1 MKQAAE
7 AGVSEFPNY
16 MYFRGYNSTNGFG
29 DEPITQYLTLANQD
43 VICYQLFDDVSLP
56 LIEGHMPTHLNE
68 IAINHD
74 LAKDLMRYFQLENIT
89 DLIGKEVI
97 LNYVSFINNPSSSYK
112 EYPVIISGISHMECE
127 LETQVYFKDGGFDK
141 IFVDEFGCDPSIA
154 TYQYMRLLIDPS
166 LNVEKVSDQ
175 TNTLLQS
182 KNSHFMSLG
191 TMQFSKEN
199 FQDMKI
205 LMIFFLFASFVVM
218 TMYLLMHLLLNKR
231 MTKEQHI
238 LTSYN
243 YHPYPMTVC
252 MLMVLCLIVAGLQ
265 SIFLESVCVILNLWL
280 NQLGF
285 QSIFSYRF
293 DYALLSLALT
303 FVFFAI
309 LEVILYVFRTKQH

>member
-1 MKQAAE
+1 
-7 AGVSEFPNY
+7 
-16 MYFRGYNSTNGFG
+16 
-29 DEPITQYLTLANQD
+29 
-43 VICYQLFDDVSLP
+43 
-56 LIEGHMPTHLNE
+56 
-68 IAINHD
+68 
-74 LAKDLMRYFQLENIT
+74 
-89 DLIGKEVI
+89 
-97 LNYVSFINNPSSSYK
+97 
-112 EYPVIISGISHMECE
+112 MECE